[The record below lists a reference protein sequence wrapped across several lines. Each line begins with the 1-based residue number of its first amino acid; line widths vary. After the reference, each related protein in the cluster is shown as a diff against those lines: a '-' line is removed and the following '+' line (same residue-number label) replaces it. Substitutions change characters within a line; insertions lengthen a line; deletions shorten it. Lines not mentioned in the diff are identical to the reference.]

1 MKGSIC
7 KLMAAL
13 CTAGLFGS
21 CLPAARVL
29 AADFPQGLLLHL
41 NFDQMDGGAVVDRSG
56 HGNARVFRAKWT
68 PYGKQGGGCEFMAT
82 NSWLTVA
89 NAGYLNPT
97 QATFAAWFKTTNA
110 QERLILDKGGEGGF
124 TLGIAGGEDAGK
136 LFGAVG
142 GSLCL
147 GDGPVADGAWHHGA
161 ATCDGESMKL
171 YVDGT
176 LQKQVMPW
184 RGEIPAGTND
194 LVIGMNRSGD
204 PAQDVKTSFGGMID
218 DLMIFNHALSAE
230 EVQAVMDSIKPKF
243 TREQVAQRL
252 KELKELYDRG
262 LLTKEF
268 YDRKVAEC
276 EVSP

>member
-1 MKGSIC
+1 MKGAIF

-13 CTAGLFGS
+13 CAAGLVSLF
-21 CLPAARVL
+21 LPAAHVW
-29 AADFPQGLLLHL
+29 AADFPQGLLLHF
-41 NFDQMDGGAVVDRSG
+41 NFDQMDGGTVADRSG

-68 PYGKQGGGCEFMAT
+68 PYGKQGGGCEFTAT

-89 NAGYLNPT
+89 NADYLNPT

-110 QERLILDKGGEGGF
+110 QERLILDKGGESGF
-124 TLGIAGGEDAGK
+124 ALGIAGGEDSGK
-136 LFGAVG
+136 LFGAAG

-161 ATCDGESMKL
+161 ATYDGAALKL
-171 YVDGT
+171 YVDGR
-176 LQKQVMPW
+176 LQKQVAARP
-184 RGEIPAGTND
+184 GAIPANTND
-194 LVIGMNRSGD
+194 LLIGLNRPGA
-204 PAQDVKTSFGGMID
+204 PAQDAKTSFGGTLD
-218 DLMIFNHALSAE
+218 DLMIFNHALTADE
-230 EVQAVMDSIKPKF
+230 IQAVMDSIKPKF

-276 EVSP
+276 EVAP